1 MTVYLYVLS
10 KSGGHDMGGAGRRRV
25 VFCDRAIIILQVFK
39 YVSISFSNIVTICVY
54 MSITY
59 IYIYIYRERDYNPC
73 IHACCLIAGVSIVT
87 IATEGILWAEV
98 AVTQHSC
105 AR

>member
-59 IYIYIYRERDYNPC
+59 IYIYIFMYTHIYIYIC
-73 IHACCLIAGVSIVT
+73 VWGCVHIFML
-87 IATEGILWAEV
+87 L
-98 AVTQHSC
+98 
-105 AR
+105 

>member
-1 MTVYLYVLS
+1 MYITHIVYNNYYVMTVYLYVLS

-59 IYIYIYRERDYNPC
+59 IYIYIY
-73 IHACCLIAGVSIVT
+73 
-87 IATEGILWAEV
+87 
-98 AVTQHSC
+98 SC
-105 AR
+105 THTYIYIYVCGGAYTYLCYYK